1 MGSSETVCVLCI
13 IMCIDKG
20 KRRRKEGQ
28 GTGGPPSQ
36 LPESALDCLR
46 DQAGL
51 GPNVIGSNRRGAT
64 KADMSS
70 QGFARSKHF
79 GVVTHVELGRIMG
92 SGLGQHP
99 GGTRG
104 KATEVENLTAFEHI
118 ERIRGTATTTT
129 TTCPTPFQ

>member
-1 MGSSETVCVLCI
+1 
-13 IMCIDKG
+13 MCIEKG
-20 KRRRKEGQ
+20 KGRRKEGQ
-28 GTGGPPSQ
+28 GTGGPPPSQ

-51 GPNVIGSNRRGAT
+51 GPNVIGGNRRGAT

-79 GVVTHVELGRIMG
+79 GVVIHVVVELGCIMG